1 MPNEWH
7 YHPAPPHTPGSES
20 VCAYSTQKVISCV
33 PDPASGQYLC
43 THGTPTT
50 GGGGG
55 TGGTPKKKCF
65 LATACVEF
73 AGLPD
78 DCVELQVM
86 RDFRDN
92 YVATLPEGPGIIST
106 YYEVAPAI
114 IDRINTDGAKELI
127 YAYML
132 SRLRT
137 VVEMIQS
144 GRHAEA
150 HALYISEYK
159 KLRERY
165 GM

>member
-1 MPNEWH
+1 MPDEWH
-7 YHPAPPHTPGSES
+7 FHPGSAHTPGADSL
-20 VCAYSTQKVISCV
+20 CNYSTQKVKSCV
-33 PDPASGQYLC
+33 YDTEAQMYRC
-43 THGTPTT
+43 THGEIA
-50 GGGGG
+50 GA
-55 TGGTPKKKCF
+55 TPKKRCF

-86 RDFRDN
+86 REFRDK
-92 YVATLPEGPGIIST
+92 YVSALPEGPDLISK

-114 IDRINTDGAKELI
+114 IDRINNDGAKELI

-150 HALYISEYK
+150 HALYMAEYK

-165 GM
+165 NM

>member
-1 MPNEWH
+1 MPDEWH
-7 YHPAPPHTPGSES
+7 YHDGLAHTPGSDS
-20 VCAYSTQKVISCV
+20 TCQYSTQKVISCTR
-33 PDPASGQYLC
+33 DAESGNFRC
-43 THGTPTT
+43 THGASVPS
-50 GGGGG
+50 
-55 TGGTPKKKCF
+55 TGGTKKGPCF

-86 RDFRDN
+86 REFRDN
-92 YVATLPEGPGIIST
+92 YVANLPEGPGIIST
-106 YYEVAPAI
+106 YYEVAPGI
-114 IDRINTDGAKELI
+114 IERIKNDGARELI

-150 HALYISEYK
+150 HALYMSEYK

-165 GM
+165 DM